1 MIKYPVMILYM
12 FYVCV
17 CVSVMFCTN
26 VLMTV
31 CTINLL
37 QQDLFLL
44 TIIILKALCNR
55 RNGAKH
61 IYIKLIFFF

>member
-12 FYVCV
+12 SYVCLLCFV
-17 CVSVMFCTN
+17 QMFQWQSVCTN
-26 VLMTV
+26 
-31 CTINLL
+31 NLL

-55 RNGAKH
+55 QKQKH
-61 IYIKLIFFF
+61 IYIEIIL